1 MHANRAAEEEGLVSG
16 GGVALLNAT
25 LGWELRVLDA

>member
-1 MHANRAAEEEGLVSG
+1 VWFGRKRQASRDGRKCGGGGG

-25 LGWELRVLDA
+25 LFI